1 MNNIENQKAIYGN
14 YAGKY
19 HGEKIGKLFNFIVGK
34 YIKDEILDVGAG
46 DGSLIKSL
54 RNNGFNRIIGIDL
67 EPRNEIVLRGDICNL
82 NFDDNSFET
91 ITLTEVFEHLTI
103 DQIETG
109 LNEIKRVL
117 RKDGH
122 LIITV
127 PFKENPNQNTV
138 CCPNCKINFH
148 RYGHEQF
155 FNNEKDIID
164 ILNKNKFDIVWMK
177 PYSMGPMAAYPIL
190 KYFNFIYKKLSHLD
204 AFSQT
209 LFIVCKKHK

>member
-1 MNNIENQKAIYGN
+1 MKNIEHQKAIYSN
-14 YAGKY
+14 YTGKY

-34 YIKDEILDVGAG
+34 YIKDKMLDIGAG

-54 RNNGFNRIIGIDL
+54 KNIGYKDVIGIDL
-67 EPRNEIVLRGDICNL
+67 EPKNETVLKGDISNL
-82 NFDDNSFET
+82 NFNDNSFQT

-103 DQIETG
+103 EQIETG
-109 LNEIKRVL
+109 LHEIKRVL
-117 RKDGH
+117 MKNGH

-127 PFKENPNQNTV
+127 PFKEDPNQNTV

-155 FNNEKDIID
+155 FNNEKEIVD
-164 ILNKNKFDIVWMK
+164 ILNKNNFDIVWMK
-177 PYSMGPMAAYPIL
+177 PFSMGPMAAYPIL
-190 KYFNFIYKKLSHLD
+190 KYFNFIYKKFSHLD

-209 LFIVCKKHK
+209 LFVVCKSTK